1 MTFKDR
7 GIVLKTYP
15 KGESDKSLVL
25 LLKERGRVNVNARG
39 ASKPNSK
46 LAASSQPFCY
56 SEFIIFE
63 GKGFLS
69 LTQADIVES
78 FYNIHQDFDK
88 YCYAAFA
95 LEYLERLILPETQSS
110 ESDAALQ
117 LILRTLNYISKGA
130 MPPQLA
136 ASVFELKLLQMQ
148 GLAPQPN
155 ICAICGTQI
164 FESEHNQRGCFFGPD
179 GFVCRRCAGQLPDL
193 LALGN
198 AATRAMF
205 YILESEVP
213 QAFCFRLE
221 GQGVRQISDALSL
234 FRKFNVE
241 LNFKSLELIDTLPNQ
256 N

>member
-1 MTFKDR
+1 MTFKDC

-15 KGESDKSLVL
+15 KGESDKAVVL
-25 LLKERGRVNVNARG
+25 LLKERGRVIVNARG

-46 LAASSQPFCY
+46 LAACTQPFCY
-56 SEFIIFE
+56 SEFVIFE

-69 LTQADIVES
+69 LTQADIIES
-78 FYNIHQDFDK
+78 FYNIHEDFDK

-110 ESDAALQ
+110 ESTAALQ
-117 LILRTLNYISKGA
+117 LILRTLLLIHKGT

-136 ASVFELKLLQMQ
+136 AIVFELKLLQMQ

-155 ICAICGTQI
+155 ICAICGEHI
-164 FESEHNQRGCFFGPD
+164 FESKLSKRGCFFGPD
-179 GFVCRRCAGQLPDL
+179 GFICRRCAGQLPDP

-198 AATRAMF
+198 SATRAMF
-205 YILESEVP
+205 YILDSDISE
-213 QAFCFRLE
+213 AFRFRLE
-221 GQGVRQISDALSL
+221 GQGIQQISNALSL

-241 LNFKSLELIDTLPNQ
+241 LSFKSLELIDTLPNL